1 MHLVVCLNKRLNM
14 ATASNSVS
22 LAAALDARKG
32 GVHRGLPPLAV
43 YWTLRKHGSAI
54 AAMTEQGC
62 GYRVIRSRIGES
74 ASLMTIRTSV
84 ARMREDNVYRIVG
97 KGSWDE
103 LAALLFVNFP
113 SYETMDFFKT
123 YVAPGDSGYDAW
135 QSTVKATVKHRG
147 RKKGSKNRTA
157 AGEGG
162 RAAPAPRPKPVPTGV
177 SRPAAPQ
184 IRESAH
190 AVSGSNTR
198 TRELSGRRIIA

>member
-1 MHLVVCLNKRLNM
+1 M
-14 ATASNSVS
+14 ATTSNSVS

-54 AAMTEQGC
+54 ASMTELGC

-84 ARMREDNVYRIVG
+84 ARMREENVYGIVG
-97 KGSWDE
+97 KGRWDE

-113 SYETMDFFKT
+113 SYEAMDFFKT
-123 YVAPGDSGYDAW
+123 YVAPGDAGYDAW
-135 QSTVKATVKHRG
+135 QSMVRATSKHRG
-147 RKKGSKNRTA
+147 RKTGSKNRTVP
-157 AGEGG
+157 GEGEQS
-162 RAAPAPRPKPVPTGV
+162 APAPRSRPIHTGV
-177 SRPAAPQ
+177 SRPAAPTV
-184 IRESAH
+184 RDGAR
-190 AVSGSNTR
+190 AVAGSNTR

>member
-1 MHLVVCLNKRLNM
+1 M

-54 AAMTEQGC
+54 ASMTEQGY

-74 ASLMTIRTSV
+74 ASLMTIRSSV
-84 ARMREDNVYRIVG
+84 ARMREDSVYRIVG

-123 YVAPGDSGYDAW
+123 YVAPGEAGYDAW
-135 QSTVKATVKHRG
+135 QSTVKATVRHRG

-157 AGEGG
+157 PDEEGQK
-162 RAAPAPRPKPVPTGV
+162 APAPRSRPIHTGV

-184 IRESAH
+184 VGEGAH

>member
-1 MHLVVCLNKRLNM
+1 M
-14 ATASNSVS
+14 AIISNSVS

-32 GVHRGLPPLAV
+32 GVHRGLPPLAI

-54 AAMTEQGC
+54 ASMTEQGC
-62 GYRVIRSRIGES
+62 GYRVIRRRIGES

-123 YVAPGDSGYDAW
+123 YVFPGEAGYDAW
-135 QSTVKATVKHRG
+135 QSMVRATANHRG

-157 AGEGG
+157 PGEGG
-162 RAAPAPRPKPVPTGV
+162 QKAPAPRPKPVHAGV
-177 SRPAAPQ
+177 SRPTAPTVG
-184 IRESAH
+184 EDAH
-190 AVSGSNTR
+190 AVAGSNTR

>member
-1 MHLVVCLNKRLNM
+1 
-14 ATASNSVS
+14 
-22 LAAALDARKG
+22 
-32 GVHRGLPPLAV
+32 
-43 YWTLRKHGSAI
+43 
-54 AAMTEQGC
+54 MTEQGF

-84 ARMREDNVYRIVG
+84 ARMREENVYRIVG

-123 YVAPGDSGYDAW
+123 YIAPGEAGYDAW

-147 RKKGSKNRTA
+147 RRKGSKNRTT

-162 RAAPAPRPKPVPTGV
+162 QTAPAPRPKPVRAGV
-177 SRPAAPQ
+177 SRPAAPTVQ
-184 IRESAH
+184 GGGH
-190 AVSGSNTR
+190 AVAGSNTR